1 MGGRRR
7 HFVALFDS
15 IYHRGACI
23 KQKPRPRHTAR
34 GCESILASLCAVQR
48 KKKRCHTAIAMK
60 PTGNIFKSPKE
71 LKLCG
76 RISLKYFSGFARSA
90 FLRNFSFCFVFS
102 LVAFFSYSAESQIHS
117 RAHTQLT
124 HTIMLFVAGSCCESY
139 SFHVSKI
146 YINDTQASTTPM

>member
-48 KKKRCHTAIAMK
+48 KKKTLPHGYRDETNGKYIQI
-60 PTGNIFKSPKE
+60 TE
-71 LKLCG
+71 
-76 RISLKYFSGFARSA
+76 RIEVMR
-90 FLRNFSFCFVFS
+90 
-102 LVAFFSYSAESQIHS
+102 
-117 RAHTQLT
+117 
-124 HTIMLFVAGSCCESY
+124 
-139 SFHVSKI
+139 
-146 YINDTQASTTPM
+146 